1 MDEVP
6 VRMHSG
12 GPPKLSRRTSS
23 RMAESDMAQLLGR
36 GVSIKRALLD
46 EGRDMYSRTSI
57 VEEQAYNAKKKENPV
72 LSLPEVKMYGETLVW
87 ADYYNNLLKCWEPFV
102 EPLSVIA
109 IHEKVCMFIFENAFE
124 IFVRLNFMYI
134 IYYVI
139 LYHFLPV

>member
-1 MDEVP
+1 
-6 VRMHSG
+6 
-12 GPPKLSRRTSS
+12 
-23 RMAESDMAQLLGR
+23 MAESDMAQLLGR

-109 IHEKVCMFIFENAFE
+109 IHEKVCMFI
-124 IFVRLNFMYI
+124 
-134 IYYVI
+134 
-139 LYHFLPV
+139 